1 MPKSIFTPQRETD
14 IHTTAPLHHA
24 KGPTP
29 RGRVGG
35 RDKHALTVRTQAR
48 PHPSQPNEP
57 DHVRVRGHPDT
68 RAARTRPASAGR
80 HEARVRDPS
89 CRAIA
94 MNHLRRVRGLVRG

>member
-48 PHPSQPNEP
+48 PHPSQPNVNLTTCECAVTP
-57 DHVRVRGHPDT
+57 T
-68 RAARTRPASAGR
+68 RALRAHVQRAPVGMKLVF
-80 HEARVRDPS
+80 EILPVVPS
-89 CRAIA
+89 
-94 MNHLRRVRGLVRG
+94 L